1 MNSVKKET
9 IKAAKWSFI
18 QKLTVQP
25 VQLVF
30 GMVLARLITP
40 EEMGVLGLTAI
51 FFAVAGTLADS
62 GFGAAIIRKQDRT
75 DNDLNTVF
83 WFNLAMSAVM
93 SGILFMLAPW
103 FADFY
108 GYHELIWLTR
118 VSAIMMF
125 VSSLASVH
133 NALFQSRRDFKT
145 LSIIGMISTF
155 TGMPICLVLA
165 WLGWGVWA
173 LMVQNVVSSL
183 ISLGLIWHLS
193 PWKPRMMFSR
203 ASFKELFGFGCK
215 LAMASLLHTLYAEA
229 RTFIIGKFYSAG
241 DLGLYNRGNSLAALL
256 PTTIIGILSSITYP
270 ILSSIQDDDARLE
283 HVYRQYI
290 KVSSVAI
297 AWFSMIL
304 IALAEPAVYI
314 TYGETWVPCAV
325 FIQILCFVYAFDHI
339 CGININLLKV
349 KGKSGAILRLE
360 IIKKSISMAILIYAA
375 TISVEAMCWG
385 MVVYTQ
391 IAVFIN
397 CYYTKSLIGLG
408 WWQQQKDY
416 MSYYLLAALCSCP
429 AFALTYTGLHAFWQ
443 VFIGGFSSLLIYVG
457 VLYFCKESAFMELY
471 TLVKNKV
478 KHSS

>member
-1 MNSVKKET
+1 MADVKTET
-9 IKAAKWSFI
+9 VKSAKWSFI
-18 QKLTVQP
+18 QRLTVQP

-40 EEMGVLGLTAI
+40 EEMGILGLTAI
-51 FFAVAGTLADS
+51 FFAIAGTLADS
-62 GFGAAIIRKQDRT
+62 GFGAAIIRKLDRT
-75 DNDLNTVF
+75 ENDLNTVF

-93 SGILFMLAPW
+93 SGALFFLAPW
-103 FADFY
+103 FAKFY
-108 GYHELIWLTR
+108 GHHELIWLTR

-125 VSSLASVH
+125 LSSSASVH
-133 NALFQSRRDFKT
+133 YALFQSRRDFKT
-145 LSIIGMISTF
+145 LSIVGMISTF

-165 WLGWGVWA
+165 WMGWGVWA
-173 LMVQNVVSSL
+173 LMVQNVVSASL
-183 ISLGLIWHLS
+183 TLILIWCFS
-193 PWKPRMMFSR
+193 PWKPRLIFSKS
-203 ASFKELFGFGCK
+203 SFNELFGFGSK
-215 LAMASLLHTLYAEA
+215 LALAGLLHTLYSEA
-229 RTFIIGKFYSAG
+229 RTFIIGKFYSAAQ
-241 DLGLYNRGNSLAALL
+241 LGLYSRGHNLAALT
-256 PTTIIGILSSITYP
+256 PTTLNGILATITYP
-270 ILSSIQDDDARLE
+270 ILATIQDDDTRLS

-314 TYGETWVPCAV
+314 TYGKGWVPCAI
-325 FIQILCFVYAFDHI
+325 FIQILCLVYAFDHI
-339 CGININLLKV
+339 CSINVNLLRV

-416 MSYYLLAALCSCP
+416 LPYYLLAALCSCP

-443 VFIGGFSSLLIYVG
+443 VFIGGFSSLLLYVG
-457 VLYFCKESAFMELY
+457 ILYFCKERAFMELFSL
-471 TLVKNKV
+471 TLKKFHHN
-478 KHSS
+478 